1 MAQITTETSKRNI
14 DVDVVKGMAIV
25 LMVIGHCGPLFSRY
39 IYLFHMAVFFIASG
53 YCEYGKVIDGKVFV
67 LKKVKSLWTPFAVY
81 NGTFTLLNNLFC
93 YSGIYSTDT
102 NILNLASGQKAAH
115 VYSLK
120 ETLWMFIK
128 NVFFLGEPQMGG
140 SWFLKTMFTVQF
152 AYLIIYL
159 ISQKGK
165 NQILLY
171 ITFLISAV
179 IAGFID
185 RESIELPFRL
195 HAFFAA
201 YVAFSLGLFIKKW
214 KSYEKLYINKG
225 APVIAVF
232 FLGVMGNFN
241 AIEMID
247 GKIGNPTF
255 FIVCS
260 LTGWLLLMSIAKYCP
275 LVVKK
280 LFCYINK
287 HAVEILMLHFL
298 AFKIVTAIVIATS
311 GASWRMLA
319 IFPVLPDFGR
329 KYWYIYTIVGVFA
342 PVLYGIVLS
351 KIRRMLSTIMDGIIR
366 KGIIK

>member
-140 SWFLKTMFTVQF
+140 ELVPKDYVYSPNCLFD
-152 AYLIIYL
+152 
-159 ISQKGK
+159 
-165 NQILLY
+165 Y
-171 ITFLISAV
+171 IF
-179 IAGFID
+179 D
-185 RESIELPFRL
+185 
-195 HAFFAA
+195 
-201 YVAFSLGLFIKKW
+201 
-214 KSYEKLYINKG
+214 
-225 APVIAVF
+225 
-232 FLGVMGNFN
+232 
-241 AIEMID
+241 
-247 GKIGNPTF
+247 
-255 FIVCS
+255 
-260 LTGWLLLMSIAKYCP
+260 
-275 LVVKK
+275 
-280 LFCYINK
+280 
-287 HAVEILMLHFL
+287 
-298 AFKIVTAIVIATS
+298 
-311 GASWRMLA
+311 
-319 IFPVLPDFGR
+319 
-329 KYWYIYTIVGVFA
+329 
-342 PVLYGIVLS
+342 
-351 KIRRMLSTIMDGIIR
+351 
-366 KGIIK
+366 